1 MKAPLPPNS
10 IAEVPFSFGV
20 RTEGES
26 KLTSKVMLRYLEQ
39 LAELYW
45 FRFRS
50 LIIVLAILA
59 AVVLL
64 LLLRAMWNPSI
75 GKDTW

>member
-1 MKAPLPPNS
+1 
-10 IAEVPFSFGV
+10 
-20 RTEGES
+20 
-26 KLTSKVMLRYLEQ
+26 MLRYLEQ